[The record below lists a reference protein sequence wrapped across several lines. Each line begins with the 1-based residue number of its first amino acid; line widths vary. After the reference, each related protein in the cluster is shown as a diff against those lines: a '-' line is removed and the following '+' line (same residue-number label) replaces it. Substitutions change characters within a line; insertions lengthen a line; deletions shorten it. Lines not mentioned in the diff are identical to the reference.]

1 MDDVIE
7 RDAHPE
13 DGEFQPSYIPK
24 FTTAREF
31 ADAKIEMLREQ
42 MMIDLPQE
50 DIDHLYS
57 LHKEYEII
65 AAVKTL
71 INKHWR

>member
-1 MDDVIE
+1 MEEIIE
-7 RDAHPE
+7 KDAHPD

-24 FTTAREF
+24 FTTARTF
-31 ADAKIEMLREQ
+31 ADAKIEMLREH
-42 MMIDLPQE
+42 MGIILDQE

-57 LHKEYEII
+57 LKEEYEII
-65 AAVKTL
+65 AAVKAL